1 MNDLIQIH
9 MNNRNVQIG
18 NICSQFTHLELLL
31 AQAIWSA
38 LGLTEKSGLS
48 VTGRLDIEARAKLA
62 VELCEEQGKPI
73 HVVNELKKVRKE
85 LQTSNI
91 IERRNRAIH
100 GHRFADPNDPAAEFV
115 VVHRGKNA
123 GVKIRRTD
131 AELAQVGKDIAALHR
146 SLQKAMTAAKMTY

>member
-1 MNDLIQIH
+1 MYDLIQIH
-9 MNNRNVQIG
+9 MTNRNVQIG
-18 NICSQFTHLELLL
+18 NICSQFTHLEMLL

-38 LGLTEKSGLS
+38 LDLTEKAGLS

-73 HVVNELKKVRKE
+73 HVVNELKKVRKK
-85 LQTSNI
+85 LQASNI

-115 VVHRGKNA
+115 VVHRGRDA
-123 GVKIRRTD
+123 GVKIKRTD
-131 AELAQVGKDIAALHR
+131 TELAQIGKDIATLHK
-146 SLQKAMTAAKMTY
+146 SLLEAMEAANMTY